1 MKRPKQRK
9 RESLLEVCEDK
20 VEQMMRAEDGDRRS
34 QMGLA
39 SQARS
44 GPVVARRSAR
54 RVIQSH

>member
-1 MKRPKQRK
+1 MKRPEQRK
-9 RESLLEVCEDK
+9 WESLLEACEDK

-39 SQARS
+39 SQACS
-44 GPVVARRSAR
+44 HPVVAMRSVR

>member
-1 MKRPKQRK
+1 MKRPEQRK
-9 RESLLEVCEDK
+9 WESLLEACEDK

-39 SQARS
+39 SQACS
-44 GPVVARRSAR
+44 GPVVAMRSVR